1 MKYAVIS
8 VTDGNFTIHSEHGDV
23 NAAIMEY
30 HSYARALRADQGT
43 TVYKIEV
50 VDENLD
56 VYQGFSEFLD
66 KSPEPEPEE

>member
-1 MKYAVIS
+1 MKYAVIA
-8 VTDGNFTIHSEHGDV
+8 VINGNFTIHSEHDDV

-30 HSYARALRADQGT
+30 HSYARALRADQDT

-66 KSPEPEPEE
+66 KSPEPEE